1 MIRIQVE
8 SETSLIEDICQEGL
22 TNMCQSTVNK
32 NVWLSLDIWN
42 LLKDIDVF
50 MITNAIFSLNHER
63 WAYLFSIEKCHCN
76 SKKSFSQAINKFLYD
91 KLDLCWSMYLRST
104 KKWHLNIVFCEFKK
118 SKKECYKESKLSIL
132 LSRF

>member
-76 SKKSFSQAINKFLYD
+76 SKKSFSRAINKFLYD
-91 KLDLCWSMYLRST
+91 KLDLCWSIYLSSESDIWALFFVNLKNPKKNAIRSQS
-104 KKWHLNIVFCEFKK
+104 WVYCWAD
-118 SKKECYKESKLSIL
+118 SS
-132 LSRF
+132 